1 MWSQRTG
8 RCVDHSAQGLAG
20 SQNMTPL
27 LLSAIHLPHLLG
39 ILVFPAINPA
49 EGLQL

>member
-1 MWSQRTG
+1 MWSQGTG

-20 SQNMTPL
+20 PQNMTPL
-27 LLSAIHLPHLLG
+27 LFSAVRLPHLLG
-39 ILVFPAINPA
+39 ILVFPAMKPP